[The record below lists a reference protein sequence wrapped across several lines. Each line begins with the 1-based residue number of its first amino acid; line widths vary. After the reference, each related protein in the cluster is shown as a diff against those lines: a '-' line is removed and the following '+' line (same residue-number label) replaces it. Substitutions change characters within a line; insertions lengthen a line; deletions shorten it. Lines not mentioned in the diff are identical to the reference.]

1 MGSNVLTQCRVCGR
15 SSFRDVLDLGEL
27 AVSDF
32 GRDTEPHYAPLALVL
47 CDPGTGGCSFVQ
59 LKHRAIDRDLLYRQ
73 YWYRSGTN
81 ESMRVALASI
91 AASGRDL
98 VGLGRGDVVVDI
110 GANDGTLLRSY
121 RDDGVV
127 RVGFEPAANLVAE
140 ARAGTDVI
148 IPEYFTAG
156 SFFDHLGASSRAE
169 LITSIAM
176 FYDLENPHDFVRDIA
191 RILAPDGLWIIQ
203 MAYLPTMYASNNFDN
218 ICHEHVGYYS
228 LEVMKTLLSRHGLSV
243 RDVELNDVN
252 GGSFRLYV
260 GHHDTRPRWAD
271 RAGARRVEELS
282 RQETALGLHLPG
294 THREFRQRI
303 AALKTDIPEFVRREM
318 AAGKVFHVYGAST
331 KGNTI
336 LQYLGL
342 DHRHFAMAAERSPH
356 KWGLRTAATDIP
368 IVSED
373 ESRQAGPDYYFV
385 LPWHFRDSFVTREA
399 AFLRDGG
406 QMIFPL
412 PEPTVVRL
420 VNGAPHALPLRDAL
434 DALDALADRQDD
446 VAASPAAS

>member
-1 MGSNVLTQCRVCGR
+1 VDGTVGSNVVTQCRVCGR
-15 SSFRDVLDLGEL
+15 SSFRDVVDLGEL

-47 CDPGTGGCSFVQ
+47 CDPSAGGCSFVQ

-91 AASGRDL
+91 AASGRDA

-127 RVGFEPAANLVAE
+127 RVGFEPAENLVAE
-140 ARAGTDVI
+140 ARAGTDVV
-148 IPEYFTAG
+148 IPEFFTAD
-156 SFFDHLGASSRAE
+156 SFLDHLGASSRAK

-203 MAYLPTMYASNNFDN
+203 MAYLPTMYANTNFDN

-228 LEVMKTLLSRHGLSV
+228 LGVMKTLLSRHGLSV

-260 GHHDTRPRWAD
+260 GHHDTRPRWAG

-282 RQETALGLHLPG
+282 RQENALGLHLPD
-294 THREFRQRI
+294 TYQDFRQRI
-303 AALKTDIPEFVRREM
+303 AALRADIPEFVRQEM

-336 LQYLGL
+336 LQFLGL

-373 ESRQAGPDYYFV
+373 ESRQAAPDYYFV
-385 LPWHFRDSFVTREA
+385 LPWHFRDSFVTRET
-399 AFLRDGG
+399 AFLSAGG

-412 PEPTVVRL
+412 PEPTVVRM
-420 VNGAPHALPLRDAL
+420 VNGTPHALPLRDAIV
-434 DALDALADRQDD
+434 DRQD
-446 VAASPAAS
+446 VGARSPAAS